1 MYSASKKNYSES
13 VITCVGYIHPDI
25 FIIHAFILLHR
36 GDEFRTA
43 FARLGEVRSLIP
55 PSVGVMALTATA
67 TRSLRREVVKT
78 LGMIDPVV
86 VTISPDKPNIIF
98 TVASCTSMEDA
109 SCSTPYFSQVCFWV
123 IRWAIVEN
131 KMYIGRVYTCT
142 FILTLTVY

>member
-36 GDEFRTA
+36 GDEFWTA

-109 SCSTPYFSQVCFWV
+109 
-123 IRWAIVEN
+123 
-131 KMYIGRVYTCT
+131 
-142 FILTLTVY
+142 FIPLMEQLEVKRTHMD

>member
-86 VTISPDKPNIIF
+86 
-98 TVASCTSMEDA
+98 ASCTSMEDA
-109 SCSTPYFSQVCFWV
+109 FIPLMEQLEVKRTHMDRVFNVKMNVHNFICFL
-123 IRWAIVEN
+123 AYE
-131 KMYIGRVYTCT
+131 IG
-142 FILTLTVY
+142 